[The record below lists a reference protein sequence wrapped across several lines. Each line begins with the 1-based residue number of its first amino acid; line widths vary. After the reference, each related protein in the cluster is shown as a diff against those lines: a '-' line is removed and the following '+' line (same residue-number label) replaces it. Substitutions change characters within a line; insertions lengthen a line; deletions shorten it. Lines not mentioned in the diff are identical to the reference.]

1 MAMQEDNNMNLE
13 NSEISSLLTKELQEF
28 LLELA
33 SKLNLDEKNKAI
45 LIAEFNNFAKDLA
58 STLADNLDIQEE
70 EDDDDFDNN
79 EAIKE
84 RIINQWGDKL
94 KSNKLYAQRALKWL
108 NIQSI
113 KDLAKIDLFK
123 LINKMVDLG
132 KMLAEDNNL
141 ILNLE
146 DGLTSKEEARQLRKK
161 LMIDKDFFNVITNKN
176 HANYKDAKNKLDNLN
191 RIISGDNDL

>member
-1 MAMQEDNNMNLE
+1 MAMQEDNTMNLE
-13 NSEISSLLTKELQEF
+13 NSEISNLLTKELQEF

-33 SKLNLDEKNKAI
+33 IKLNLDEKNKAI

-70 EDDDDFDNN
+70 DGDFDNN
-79 EAIKE
+79 EEIKE

-113 KDLAKIDLFK
+113 KDLSKIDLFK

-146 DGLTSKEEARQLRKK
+146 DGLTSKEEAKQLRKK

>member
-1 MAMQEDNNMNLE
+1 MQEDNNVNLESINVE

-33 SKLNLDEKNKAI
+33 IKLNLDEQNKAI
-45 LIAEFNNFAKDLA
+45 LIAEFNSFAKDLA
-58 STLADNLDIQEE
+58 ETLDDNMDNTEE
-70 EDDDDFDNN
+70 DFDNHS
-79 EAIKE
+79 EIKE
-84 RIINQWGDKL
+84 KIVNYWGDKL
-94 KSNKLYAQRALKWL
+94 KPNRLYAQRALKWL

-113 KDLAKIDLFK
+113 TDLSKIDLFK

-146 DGLTSKEEARQLRKK
+146 DGLTSKNEAIQLRKK

-176 HANYKDAKNKLDNLN
+176 HINYKTAKNKLDNLN
-191 RIISGDNDL
+191 RIIAGDD

>member
-1 MAMQEDNNMNLE
+1 MQEDNNMNLE